1 MVNNL
6 LKSLQFPFT
15 RREHPAVDL
24 LKRNLETVGNC
35 LRFLKCRQVLLC
47 ISQRNNYFSTTLVT
61 FGLPA
66 ETGAN
71 TSTLSPL
78 FCFLQKVLI
87 SRLYLLRTFLDVQT
101 HCFLDVP
108 NNVCQCR
115 CCSLSGVHKKVDL
128 SPSLADHPDPQLQNM
143 KYFL

>member
-1 MVNNL
+1 MSTSSAL
-6 LKSLQFPFT
+6 
-15 RREHPAVDL
+15 
-24 LKRNLETVGNC
+24 
-35 LRFLKCRQVLLC
+35 
-47 ISQRNNYFSTTLVT
+47 YFSADSVFLNYIGHFWIASQDWGQHSVSC
-61 FGLPA
+61 F
-66 ETGAN
+66 

-87 SRLYLLRTFLDVQT
+87 SRLYLLLDVQT

-128 SPSLADHPDPQLQNM
+128 SPSLADHPPTHPPRPTTSKYEILPIRNQNSNEGD
-143 KYFL
+143 KERPNI